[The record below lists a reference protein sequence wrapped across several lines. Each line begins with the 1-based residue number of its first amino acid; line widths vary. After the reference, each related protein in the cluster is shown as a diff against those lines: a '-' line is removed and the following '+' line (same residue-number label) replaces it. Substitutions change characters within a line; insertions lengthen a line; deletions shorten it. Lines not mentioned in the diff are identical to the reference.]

1 MEGPCEYKTGPVG
14 GGGLRRGRVVCLSRN
29 MWRGRGDK
37 VDEYK

>member
-1 MEGPCEYKTGPVG
+1 MSTKQGRWG
-14 GGGLRRGRVVCLSRN
+14 GVRRGRVVCLSRN